1 MTTLVIWAHL
11 AATLYLTGLIW
22 VIQVLHYPLMDRVPG
37 DGFVAFH
44 TEHARRISVLVVVP
58 MVVELT
64 TAIALLVIR
73 PQGVSV
79 ALLIAGAVLVGVV
92 WLSTFGLQIPLHRRL
107 SQGFNPAAHRAL
119 LRSNWIRTVAWTLRG
134 VIAIAIAVTAA
145 G

>member
-1 MTTLVIWAHL
+1 VTTLVIWAHL

-22 VIQVLHYPLMDRVPG
+22 VIQVVHYPLMDRVPG

>member
-1 MTTLVIWAHL
+1 VTTLVIWAHL

-92 WLSTFGLQIPLHRRL
+92 WLSTFGLQVPLHRRL

>member
-92 WLSTFGLQIPLHRRL
+92 WLSTFGLQVPLHRRL